1 MITGTWDRFWAAFV
15 LWLAI
20 IVMLEFMRR
29 LPANRLSWW
38 IVHGPAVAWGAVA
51 LFPWFI
57 ALRSGFWQVP
67 SQPLNTVPLSL
78 PATYGFS
85 LLALIGLVVG
95 IAPFALVGRRA
106 VRGEPV
112 HARISIV
119 PARAFLAISLL
130 FAIYVISLPSLSDLR
145 AVAAPAGEN
154 LYSGTDGSF
163 LSLSLVVLSGMTIG
177 YLASRHVLSWVGI
190 VLFLALLVVTL
201 GSAHRYLI
209 LILILSYLILRRPNR
224 RAGGSPI
231 QGLVLL
237 ILCAV
242 TVWLIGFSGLGQLSI
257 LRSGTSAATPS
268 VYTQRTLQSFDV
280 ISSAEY
286 LLESGVQPGQ
296 LHGAS
301 YLALPD
307 ELIPRFLLGARSTPP
322 AVQVEGGELGEKV
335 GASAPLWIEGVLNL
349 GAVGDV
355 LSMIVVAGSWGLFLR
370 KATSS
375 RGELGRAVAA
385 LGPVWILFAY
395 QALSRILLIA
405 TIDLFASVVIG
416 LLLWNWIHVEEDAS
430 AAMPVS
436 EPQAARRHR
445 DLADGGATRSLPG
458 LTTLHLRTVKT
469 RGVNATGSLT
479 SCPTGTGWL
488 PECN

>member
-1 MITGTWDRFWAAFV
+1 MITGTWDRFWAACV

-29 LPANRLSWW
+29 LPTNRLSWW
-38 IVHGPAVAWGAVA
+38 VIHGPVVAWSAVA
-51 LFPWFI
+51 LLPWFI

-67 SQPLNTVPLSL
+67 SQPLDTVPLSL

-85 LLALIGLVVG
+85 LLALIGLAVG
-95 IAPFALVGRRA
+95 IAPFALMGRRTELGEL
-106 VRGEPV
+106 VR
-112 HARISIV
+112 ARIDIV
-119 PARAFLAISLL
+119 PTKAFLAIALL
-130 FAIYVISLPSLSDLR
+130 FAVYVISLPSLSDLR
-145 AVAAPAGEN
+145 AVAAPSGIN
-154 LYSGTDGSF
+154 LYSGTNGSF
-163 LSLSLVVLSGMTIG
+163 LSLSIVVLAGMAIG

-224 RAGGSPI
+224 RVASSPT

-257 LRSGTSAATPS
+257 FRSGASASTPS

-307 ELIPRFLLGARSTPP
+307 ELIPRFLLGPRATPP
-322 AVQVEGGELGEKV
+322 AVAVEEGELGEKV

-375 RGELGRAVAA
+375 HSELGRAVAT

-395 QALSRILLIA
+395 QALSRILLTA
-405 TIDLFASVVIG
+405 TIDLFVSIIIG
-416 LLLWNWIHVEEDAS
+416 LLLWNWIHVEEDVS
-430 AAMPVS
+430 TAMSVS
-436 EPQAARRHR
+436 EPHAVKRHR
-445 DLADGGATRSLPG
+445 DLVGRGARARPL
-458 LTTLHLRTVKT
+458 
-469 RGVNATGSLT
+469 
-479 SCPTGTGWL
+479 
-488 PECN
+488 